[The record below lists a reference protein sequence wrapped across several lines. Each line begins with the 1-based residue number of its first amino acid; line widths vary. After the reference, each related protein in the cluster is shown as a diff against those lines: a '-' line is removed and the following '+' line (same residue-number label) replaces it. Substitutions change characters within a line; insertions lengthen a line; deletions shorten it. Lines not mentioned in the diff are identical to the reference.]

1 MGFFMF
7 IYIFISMKGKTLK
20 GKLHIENILTELN
33 NDVDFSSFK
42 IKDELNP
49 KIWENDEKMYPNIR
63 LKLIKI
69 AKDYWKSL
77 ELDFDYLDITM
88 TGSLANYNWS
98 RFSDVDL
105 HLLFDINELGENKE
119 MIKELLDVKTRK
131 WNSDH
136 NIKIKGF
143 EVELYLQP
151 EDQPHHSTGV
161 YSLTNDE
168 WISKPK
174 KEVLSLDKENI
185 RKKYKTIVKNVEDIE
200 NEDNEDLVISSVR
213 KLKDKISNMRQA
225 GLEDDGEY
233 SSENIVFKMLRRND
247 IMEKLNDLEITAY
260 DNSHTMSEVNINE
273 TRVLIKKMLN
283 VELNKKNDIDEGLKS
298 AALGGALALS
308 SMLGGNLNANP
319 NDIDNKPGI
328 SKTIESD
335 KPIITLNGKE
345 IEISLE
351 DIIGKAKS
359 LKNNGY
365 NVGIGKSKDM
375 NVAKEK
381 ALTDLNYKS
390 ITKNDLVYIVNFQGE
405 GYYYIIIQK

>member
-1 MGFFMF
+1 
-7 IYIFISMKGKTLK
+7 MKGKTLK

-42 IKDELNP
+42 IKDGLNP
-49 KIWENDEKMYPNIR
+49 KIWENDEKIHPNIR

-105 HLLFDINELGENKE
+105 HLLFDINGLGENKE

-161 YSLTNDE
+161 YSLTDDE

-174 KEVLSLDKENI
+174 KEVVSLDKENI

-260 DNSHTMSEVNINE
+260 DNSQTMSEVNINE
-273 TRVLIKKMLN
+273 TRVLIKKLLN

-308 SMLGGNLNANP
+308 TMLGGNLNANP

-335 KPIITLNGKE
+335 KPIITLNGRE
-345 IEISLE
+345 IESSVEEVIKHSKE
-351 DIIGKAKS
+351 
-359 LKNNGY
+359 LKNSGY
-365 NVGIGKSKDM
+365 RVGIGQSNDVS
-375 NVAKEK
+375 VAKK
-381 ALTDLNYKS
+381 MALSKLNNS
-390 ITKNDLVYIVNFQGE
+390 PITNKDFIYEIEYPNE
-405 GYYYIIIQK
+405 GYYYIIIKK